1 MLELEW
7 GWSGHIRVQEMEVMH
22 SHDLIC
28 QCDDAGTVVSSKA
41 DKATPRVVR
50 DNLVFE
56 SSVDVLALGG
66 PVRDRAAY
74 MEAWDE
80 WVGLAERVLE
90 SDSERFDMVWC
101 ETVLEQPRD
110 KSFEFPISN
119 FNSVLDKDT
128 ALSTVLTYTEE
139 DLVPL
144 PIKIAPEVAEQGVE
158 IMVAEGVVRKV
169 RLVNDLV
176 LTTGSEEQR
185 QVLVKS
191 RGKGRRTKIRGI
203 SGRLCDN
210 MWVRGAI
217 GSGVWR
223 VILMRRV

>member
-1 MLELEW
+1 
-7 GWSGHIRVQEMEVMH
+7 MEVMH

-101 ETVLEQPRD
+101 ETVLEQPRV
-110 KSFEFPISN
+110 SLVVIGWP
-119 FNSVLDKDT
+119 
-128 ALSTVLTYTEE
+128 
-139 DLVPL
+139 LVP
-144 PIKIAPEVAEQGVE
+144 
-158 IMVAEGVVRKV
+158 
-169 RLVNDLV
+169 RL
-176 LTTGSEEQR
+176 
-185 QVLVKS
+185 
-191 RGKGRRTKIRGI
+191 
-203 SGRLCDN
+203 
-210 MWVRGAI
+210 GAV
-217 GSGVWR
+217 GE
-223 VILMRRV
+223 